1 MKNFLILTKE
11 DTDRMQYFL
20 EEIIQFLW
28 DNGADG
34 KYDVLKKEDASK
46 QIDVPKWYDC
56 ILTVGGDGTM
66 IRAAVRT
73 IESGLPLI
81 GINKGHLGY
90 LCDLDE
96 NTYQDALKRLINDD
110 FDLEER
116 MLLEGRVVSAD
127 GTPVSDEIVAIN
139 DIVISSHNGLQVVHL
154 SVDVNGEEL
163 TSFNGDGII
172 FATPT
177 GSTAYNLSASGP
189 IVDPQTSLI
198 LMTPLNAHVVGMR
211 SIVLD
216 DTAQVRA
223 HVKRRNQ
230 EELNAV
236 AAFDGTTAIT
246 LHDGDSLEVQ
256 KSTRTV
262 KFIRLSRINFLD
274 RIRSKLQAD

>member
-11 DTDRMQYFL
+11 DTDRMKSFL
-20 EEIIQFLW
+20 EEIIQFLV

-34 KYDVLKKEDASK
+34 QYDVLKKEDASK
-46 QIDVPKWYDC
+46 QIDVPEWYDC

-256 KSTRTV
+256 RSTRTV

-274 RIRSKLQAD
+274 RIRSKLQR

>member
-1 MKNFLILTKE
+1 MKNFFILTKE
-11 DTDRMQYFL
+11 DTDRMKTFL
-20 EEIIQFLW
+20 EEILTFLTE
-28 DNGADG
+28 NGADG
-34 KYDVLKKEDASK
+34 QYGVLKKENASRP
-46 QIDVPKWYDC
+46 IDVPEWCDC

-73 IESGLPLI
+73 VDSGLPLI

-96 NTYQDALKRLINDD
+96 NSYQEALKRLIADEYD
-110 FDLEER
+110 IEER
-116 MLLEGRVVSAD
+116 MLLSGQVIAED
-127 GTPVSDEIVAIN
+127 GTPRSEDIVAVN
-139 DIVISSHNGLQVVHL
+139 DIVISSHNGLQVVHI

-216 DTAQVRA
+216 DTARVRA
-223 HVKRRNQ
+223 YVHRRNQ

-236 AAFDGTTAIT
+236 VAFDGTTAIT
-246 LHDGDSLEVQ
+246 LHDGDSVDVR
-256 KSTRTV
+256 KSGRTV
-262 KFIRLSRINFLD
+262 KFVRLSQLNFLD

>member
-11 DTDRMQYFL
+11 DTDRMKSFL
-20 EEIIQFLW
+20 EEIIQFLV

-34 KYDVLKKEDASK
+34 QYDVLKKEDASK
-46 QIDVPKWYDC
+46 QIDVPEWYDC

-256 KSTRTV
+256 RSTRTV

>member
-11 DTDRMQYFL
+11 DTDRMKSFL
-20 EEIIQFLW
+20 EEIIQFLV

-34 KYDVLKKEDASK
+34 QYDVLKKEDASK
-46 QIDVPKWYDC
+46 QIYVPERYDC

-256 KSTRTV
+256 RSTRTV

>member
-11 DTDRMQYFL
+11 DTDRMQSFL
-20 EEIIQFLW
+20 EEIIHFLV

-246 LHDGDSLEVQ
+246 LHDGDSLEVE

>member
-11 DTDRMQYFL
+11 DTDRMQSFL
-20 EEIIQFLW
+20 EEIIQFLV

-34 KYDVLKKEDASK
+34 QYDVLKKEDASK
-46 QIDVPKWYDC
+46 QIDVPEWYDC

-96 NTYQDALKRLINDD
+96 NTYQEALKRLINDD

-256 KSTRTV
+256 RSTRTV

>member
-1 MKNFLILTKE
+1 MKNFLVLTKE
-11 DTDRMQYFL
+11 DTDRMKSFL
-20 EEIIQFLW
+20 EEIIQFLV

-34 KYDVLKKEDASK
+34 QYDVLKKEDASK
-46 QIDVPKWYDC
+46 QIDVPEWYDC

-256 KSTRTV
+256 RSTRTV

-274 RIRSKLQAD
+274 RIRSKLQR

>member
-11 DTDRMQYFL
+11 DTDRMHGFL
-20 EEIIQFLW
+20 EEILHFLEEH
-28 DNGADG
+28 GAHG
-34 KYDVLKKEDASK
+34 QYGVLKKENASK
-46 QIDVPKWYDC
+46 PIDVPDWCDC

-73 IESGLPLI
+73 INSGLPLI

-96 NTYQDALKRLINDD
+96 NSYQDALKRIINGDYE
-110 FDLEER
+110 LEER

-127 GTPVSDEIVAIN
+127 GTPVSDDIVALN

-177 GSTAYNLSASGP
+177 GSTAYNLSCSGP

-216 DTAQVRA
+216 DTAQVQA
-223 HVKRRNQ
+223 HVNRRNQ

-236 AAFDGTTAIT
+236 VAFDGTVSIS

-256 KSTRTV
+256 KSDKTV
-262 KFIRLSRINFLD
+262 KFVRLSQINFLD

>member
-11 DTDRMQYFL
+11 DTDRMKSFL
-20 EEIIQFLW
+20 EEIIQFLV

-34 KYDVLKKEDASK
+34 QYDVLKKEDASK
-46 QIDVPKWYDC
+46 QIDVPERYDC

-256 KSTRTV
+256 RSTRTV

-274 RIRSKLQAD
+274 RIRSKLQR

>member
-1 MKNFLILTKE
+1 
-11 DTDRMQYFL
+11 MQYFL

>member
-11 DTDRMQYFL
+11 DTDRMRSFL
-20 EEIIQFLW
+20 EEIIQFLV

-34 KYDVLKKEDASK
+34 QYDVLKKEDASK
-46 QIDVPKWYDC
+46 QIDVPEWYDC

-256 KSTRTV
+256 RSTRTV

-274 RIRSKLQAD
+274 RIRSKLQR

>member
-11 DTDRMQYFL
+11 DTDRMQSFL
-20 EEIIQFLW
+20 EEIIQFLV

-34 KYDVLKKEDASK
+34 QYDVLKKEDASK
-46 QIDVPKWYDC
+46 QIDVPEWYDC

-256 KSTRTV
+256 RSTRTV

>member
-11 DTDRMQYFL
+11 ETDRMHSFL
-20 EEIIQFLW
+20 EEILEFLV

-34 KYDVLKKEDASK
+34 TIDVLRKEDASK
-46 QIDVPKWYDC
+46 PIDVPEWC
-56 ILTVGGDGTM
+56 EGILTVGGDGTM

-73 IESGLPLI
+73 VDSRLPLI

-96 NTYQDALKRLINDD
+96 NSYQEALRRLIAGEYE
-110 FDLEER
+110 LEER
-116 MLLEGRVVSAD
+116 MLLSGRVVSED
-127 GTPVSDEIVAIN
+127 GTPLSNDIVAVN

-154 SVDVNGEEL
+154 SIDVNDEEL

-216 DTAQVRA
+216 DTARIRA
-223 HVKRRNQ
+223 HVNRRNQ

-246 LHDGDSLEVQ
+246 LHDGDSVEVW
-256 KSTRTV
+256 KSGKTV
-262 KFIRLSRINFLD
+262 KFVRLSQINFLD

>member
-1 MKNFLILTKE
+1 MKNFLVLTKE
-11 DTDRMQYFL
+11 DTDRMKSFL
-20 EEIIQFLW
+20 EEIIQFLV

-34 KYDVLKKEDASK
+34 QYDVLKKEDASK
-46 QIDVPKWYDC
+46 QIDVPERYDC

-256 KSTRTV
+256 RSTRTV

>member
-11 DTDRMQYFL
+11 DTDRMKSFL
-20 EEIIQFLW
+20 EEIIQFLV

-34 KYDVLKKEDASK
+34 QYDVLKKEDASK
-46 QIDVPKWYDC
+46 QIDVPEWYDC

-163 TSFNGDGII
+163 TSFNGDDII

-177 GSTAYNLSASGP
+177 GST
-189 IVDPQTSLI
+189 
-198 LMTPLNAHVVGMR
+198 
-211 SIVLD
+211 
-216 DTAQVRA
+216 
-223 HVKRRNQ
+223 
-230 EELNAV
+230 E
-236 AAFDGTTAIT
+236 
-246 LHDGDSLEVQ
+246 
-256 KSTRTV
+256 
-262 KFIRLSRINFLD
+262 
-274 RIRSKLQAD
+274 

>member
-11 DTDRMQYFL
+11 DTDRMQSFL
-20 EEIIQFLW
+20 KEIIQFLW

-34 KYDVLKKEDASK
+34 QYDVLKKEDASK

>member
-11 DTDRMQYFL
+11 DTDRMQSFL
-20 EEIIQFLW
+20 EEILYFLTE
-28 DNGADG
+28 NGADG
-34 KYDVLKKEDASK
+34 SYGVLRQENASCP
-46 QIDVPKWYDC
+46 IEVPEWCDC

-73 IESGLPLI
+73 IDSGLPLI

-96 NTYQDALKRLINDD
+96 NSYREALKRLIAGDYE
-110 FDLEER
+110 LEER
-116 MLLEGRVVSAD
+116 MLLSGRVVSSD
-127 GTPVSDEIVAIN
+127 GTPKSDEIVAIN

-177 GSTAYNLSASGP
+177 GSTAYNLSAGGP

-216 DTAQVRA
+216 DTARICA
-223 HVKRRNQ
+223 HVNRRNQ
-230 EELNAV
+230 EKLNAV

-246 LHDGDSLEVQ
+246 LHDGDSLHVH
-256 KSTRTV
+256 KSTKTV
-262 KFIRLSRINFLD
+262 KFVRLSQINFLD

>member
-11 DTDRMQYFL
+11 DTDRMQSFL

-34 KYDVLKKEDASK
+34 QYDVLKKEDASK

-223 HVKRRNQ
+223 HVNRRNQ

-246 LHDGDSLEVQ
+246 LHDGDSLEVE

>member
-11 DTDRMQYFL
+11 DTDRMQSFL
-20 EEIIQFLW
+20 EEIIQFLV

-34 KYDVLKKEDASK
+34 QYDVLKKEDASK
-46 QIDVPKWYDC
+46 QIDVPEWYDC

-81 GINKGHLGY
+81 GINKGHLGS

-256 KSTRTV
+256 RSTRTV

>member
-11 DTDRMQYFL
+11 DTDRMQSFL
-20 EEIIQFLW
+20 EEIIQFLV

-34 KYDVLKKEDASK
+34 QYDILKKEDASK
-46 QIDVPKWYDC
+46 QIDVPEWYDC

-256 KSTRTV
+256 RSTRTV

-274 RIRSKLQAD
+274 RIRSKLQR

>member
-11 DTDRMQYFL
+11 DTDRMKSFL
-20 EEIIQFLW
+20 EEIIQFLV

-34 KYDVLKKEDASK
+34 QYDVLKKEDASK
-46 QIDVPKWYDC
+46 QIDVPERYDC

-256 KSTRTV
+256 RSTRTV

>member
-11 DTDRMQYFL
+11 DTDRMQSFL
-20 EEIIQFLW
+20 EEIIQFLG

-34 KYDVLKKEDASK
+34 QYDVLKKEDASK
-46 QIDVPKWYDC
+46 QIDVPEWCDC

-223 HVKRRNQ
+223 HVNRRNQ

-246 LHDGDSLEVQ
+246 LHDGDSLEVE

>member
-11 DTDRMQYFL
+11 DTDRMKSFL
-20 EEIIQFLW
+20 EAIIQFLV

-34 KYDVLKKEDASK
+34 QYDVLKKEDASK
-46 QIDVPKWYDC
+46 QIDVPEWYDC

-256 KSTRTV
+256 RSTRTV

-274 RIRSKLQAD
+274 RIRSKLQR

>member
-11 DTDRMQYFL
+11 DTDRMKSFL
-20 EEIIQFLW
+20 EEIIQFLV
-28 DNGADG
+28 DNGAG
-34 KYDVLKKEDASK
+34 GQYDVLKKEDASK
-46 QIDVPKWYDC
+46 QIDVPECYDC

-256 KSTRTV
+256 RSTRTV

-274 RIRSKLQAD
+274 RIRSKLQR

>member
-11 DTDRMQYFL
+11 DTDRMQSFL

-34 KYDVLKKEDASK
+34 QYDVLKKEDASK
-46 QIDVPKWYDC
+46 QIDVPEWYDC

-246 LHDGDSLEVQ
+246 LHDGDSLEVE